1 MNNSEKIKEMS
12 LVLVIVNLVKSVN
25 TTSVKR
31 HWSIS
36 LLRLGSLQCVVFVLW
51 YLFWTSTILIYC
63 KCRPD
68 ISFCTFEGR
77 SVLSMSGCSFIQSA
91 GVVERE
97 GAAEWGVEGDR
108 QHTSTF
114 SPLPS
119 FTLQVPSTI
128 ISSSNSPS
136 SYYTISAVIGVC
148 QTTV

>member
-1 MNNSEKIKEMS
+1 MNNRNVFSFSYCQFGQICQYNQREEALEYKFIETGQCT
-12 LVLVIVNLVKSVN
+12 V
-25 TTSVKR
+25 
-31 HWSIS
+31 
-36 LLRLGSLQCVVFVLW
+36 CVVFVLW

-77 SVLSMSGCSFIQSA
+77 SVLSMSGSSFIQSA
-91 GVVERE
+91 GVMERE

-136 SYYTISAVIGVC
+136 SYYTISAVIGLC